1 PCMVVIGQLFVVPQS
16 WIKITLNLPPAHYA
30 LTKPKLAFT
39 MGRSR
44 HVKCRDWE
52 LLSLQ
57 RRQYSPPRNLPVMRL
72 WKKYSV
78 VACWPYSKSN
88 QGLEHTKCSVA
99 CAPAWGYYVKH

>member
-1 PCMVVIGQLFVVPQS
+1 MVIGQLFVGPQS
-16 WIKITLNLPPAHYA
+16 RIKITLDLPPAHYA

-57 RRQYSPPRNLPVMRL
+57 RRQYSPPRNLPVRRL
-72 WKKYSV
+72 SKKYSV
-78 VACWPYSKSN
+78 EACWPSSISTR
-88 QGLEHTKCSVA
+88 GLEPTKRSVP
-99 CAPAWGYYVKH
+99 CAPAWGYYMKH